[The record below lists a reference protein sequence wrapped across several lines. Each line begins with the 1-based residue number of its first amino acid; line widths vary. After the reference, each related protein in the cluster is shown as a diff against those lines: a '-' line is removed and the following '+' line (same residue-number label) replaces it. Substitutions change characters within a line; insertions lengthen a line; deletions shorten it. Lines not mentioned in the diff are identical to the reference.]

1 MQLHETTGH
10 TGNDQL
16 VTVTPLSAFADSAT
30 VAIQTVLDSLTSEH
44 SKRAYERHLTAF
56 ISWHRST
63 GQIEMSKA
71 VVQRYAAQLHDEGMR
86 PSSINQRLSAIRK
99 LASEAGDNGA
109 LDIQDRKRT
118 KAGVQR
124 YAAQLHDEGMSPSS
138 ITQRLPAI
146 RKLASEAGDNG
157 ALDI

>member
-1 MQLHETTGH
+1 MQLHETTRH
-10 TGNDQL
+10 TSNDQL

-56 ISWHRST
+56 ISWHRSS
-63 GQIEMSKA
+63 GSIEMSKA

-109 LDIQDRKRT
+109 LDIQIANGIKAVKGIRQEGTRT
-118 KAGVQR
+118 GNWLTKQE
-124 YAAQLHDEGMSPSS
+124 AQKLLVAPDTE
-138 ITQRLPAI
+138 RL
-146 RKLASEAGDNG
+146 KG
-157 ALDI
+157 